1 MARTAQTARKSSGG
15 QAPLGTPE
23 SRFHL
28 FKDHAGNSVTTI
40 YSSLPT
46 GKQHIPRLSLHLYTL
61 STVKESAQEL
71 CELFLRLD
79 GIIGWGNARNWWPR
93 VDIYDTPLSSIE
105 ECMQHHRREKV
116 FRKRNGGPHIVPT
129 WSRRCGYAYRS
140 YRNVIFVI
148 DKDCGDWQ
156 AVMNRGLL
164 SAQYDLDTRPEDQ
177 FEVLEAEDLD
187 DPRDE
192 GLVELNPAQDDP
204 LIERVIIDREKE
216 DEMRREQQVDWA
228 NGHYLKKHPPTLRM
242 VWSDMT
248 MALCD
253 CTYRMAR
260 CDGCEEGFEHTDCAV
275 EQLASH
281 TILRS
286 CKLNG

>member
-1 MARTAQTARKSSGG
+1 MARTTHTARKSTGG
-15 QAPLGTPE
+15 RAPQKFLGTPE
-23 SRFHL
+23 SRFHV

-40 YSSLPT
+40 HSSWPT

-71 CELFLRLD
+71 CELFLQLD
-79 GIIGWGNARNWWPR
+79 GIIEWGNVRNWWPR
-93 VDIYDTPLSSIE
+93 VDMYNTPLSWIE

-116 FRKRNGGPHIVPT
+116 FRKSNGGPHIVPT
-129 WSRRCGYAYRS
+129 WSKRCSYGDRS

-156 AVMNRGLL
+156 AAMNKGLL
-164 SAQYDLDTRPEDQ
+164 SAQYDLDTRLEDQ
-177 FEVLEAEDLD
+177 FEILEAEELD

-192 GLVELNPAQDDP
+192 GLVELNAAQDDP
-204 LIERVIIDREKE
+204 LIKRVIIDREKE
-216 DEMRREQQVDWA
+216 NEMRREQQGDWA
-228 NGHYLKKHPPTLRM
+228 NGHYLKRYPPTLRM

-248 MALCD
+248 MALWD
-253 CTYRMAR
+253 CTYRMTS

-275 EQLASH
+275 EQ
-281 TILRS
+281 
-286 CKLNG
+286 

>member
-1 MARTAQTARKSSGG
+1 MARTAQTARKSTRG
-15 QAPLGTPE
+15 QDP
-23 SRFHL
+23 RYHL
-28 FKDHAGNSVTTI
+28 FKDHAGNSVTTTTTHA
-40 YSSLPT
+40 SL
-46 GKQHIPRLSLHLYTL
+46 QHIPRLSLHLYTL

-71 CELFLRLD
+71 CELFLQLG
-79 GIIGWGNARNWWPR
+79 GIIGGNWWPR
-93 VDIYDTPLSSIE
+93 VDIYNTPLSSIE
-105 ECMQHHRREKV
+105 ECMQHHRHEKV

-129 WSRRCGYAYRS
+129 WSRRCGYRYRS

-164 SAQYDLDTRPEDQ
+164 SVQYDLDTKPEDQ

-192 GLVELNPAQDDP
+192 GLVELNTARDDP

-216 DEMRREQQVDWA
+216 NEMRREQQADWA
-228 NGHYLKKHPPTLRM
+228 NGNYLEKHPPTLRM

-248 MALCD
+248 MGLLD
-253 CTYRMAR
+253 CTYRMAS
-260 CDGCEEGFEHTDCAV
+260 CDGCDEGFEHTDCAV
-275 EQLASH
+275 EQ
-281 TILRS
+281 
-286 CKLNG
+286 